1 MDRLSIEDRFQIERL
16 TLVLRHLRHAF
27 GMSVMVASLMVA
39 VFYFSSDSVV
49 SAVSAISGERIG
61 IRTASVSTTALLVWY
76 FALLAVSGAQSWGA
90 RRALKK
96 GFGAADVAPIRR
108 QLVLSRCLEGTLWGA
123 LIWIG
128 IDQHTSP
135 GATALLMGLLA
146 SSNAD
151 SVAKYS
157 NILGLYT
164 GIMLPM
170 TVLAVSRFIT
180 IDDLYYQMMAG
191 FSVLFVIAQYLQAR
205 TLGGSINEAIR
216 LRFENLDLVERLKTE
231 TREASAARKAAEQA
245 DEDKSRFL
253 AAASHDLRQP
263 VQALQLLLETLS
275 WSRLDEHQ
283 RRTLDSAQAASTSS
297 SEMLNTLLDFSR
309 LDAGVI
315 EPRPRPLGLQQ
326 LFRKLEMELAPMAD
340 EKGLVYRTR
349 DTDATVVSDPA
360 LLELILRNL
369 VANAI
374 RYTDQGGVLVACRRR
389 GDGYAIEVHDTG
401 IGIAPNQHRAIFRE
415 FHQLGN
421 PERDRRKGLGLGLA
435 TAERLAGTLEHTLT
449 LRSTPG
455 QGSVFRLHVVRAED
469 IAREEPPTK
478 TLPPAFDPSALNGK
492 HVLVIDD
499 DEIIRYAMAA
509 LLEGWGAICET
520 AASLSEAIAHHRN
533 VPDIL
538 LCDYRLR
545 DEHNGAEAI
554 HQLRR
559 HFGRDIPALLITGD
573 TAPHRLREAMTSGI
587 PLLHKPVQPQK
598 LHLALR
604 ELVAPHVRPP

>member
-39 VFYFSSDSVV
+39 VFYFASGSVV
-49 SAVSAISGERIG
+49 SAVSALSGERIG
-61 IRTASVSTTALLVWY
+61 IRTSAASTTALLVWY

-170 TVLAVSRFIT
+170 TVLAVARFIT

-191 FSVLFVIAQYLQAR
+191 FCVLFVIAQYMQAR
-205 TLGGSINEAIR
+205 TLGASINEAIR

-231 TREASAARKAAEQA
+231 TREASAAREAAEQA

-263 VQALQLLLETLS
+263 VQALNLLLETLS
-275 WSRLDEHQ
+275 WSEMDERQ
-283 RRTLDSAQAASTSS
+283 RRTLDSARAASASS

-309 LDAGVI
+309 LEAGVI
-315 EPRPRPLGLQQ
+315 EPQPRPFSLQR
-326 LFRKLEMELAPMAD
+326 LLHKLEMELAPLAD
-340 EKGLVYRTR
+340 EKGLLYRTR
-349 DTDATVVSDPA
+349 DTEATVVSDPA

-374 RYTDQGGVLVACRRR
+374 RYTDRGGVLVGCRQR
-389 GDGYAIEVHDTG
+389 GAGYIIEVYDTG
-401 IGIAPNQHRAIFRE
+401 IGIAPDQHRAIFRE

-435 TAERLAGTLEHTLT
+435 TAERLTVAMRHSLT
-449 LRSTPG
+449 LRSEPG
-455 QGSVFRLHVVRAED
+455 RGSVFRLRVDGAERQATSSIRAS
-469 IAREEPPTK
+469 AAPSS
-478 TLPPAFDPSALNGK
+478 LPNLGQRR
-492 HVLVIDD
+492 VLVIDD
-499 DEIIRYAMAA
+499 DETIRHAMRM
-509 LLEGWGAICET
+509 LLTGWGCECRT
-520 AASLSEAIAHHRN
+520 AASLEEALDQDAAAPELI
-533 VPDIL
+533 

-545 DEHNGAEAI
+545 DGHTGAEAI
-554 HQLRR
+554 ASLRGR
-559 HFGRDIPALLITGD
+559 FGADIPALLVTGD
-573 TAPHRLREAMTSGI
+573 TAPSRLREASASGI
-587 PLLHKPVQPQK
+587 PLLHKPVAA
-598 LHLALR
+598 LALHQA
-604 ELVAPHVRPP
+604 LVATLDGTSERG

>member
-1 MDRLSIEDRFQIERL
+1 MDRLNIEDRFQIERL
-16 TLVLRHLRHAF
+16 TLVLHHLRHAF
-27 GMSVMVASLMVA
+27 AMSLMVASLMVA

-49 SAVSAISGERIG
+49 SAISAISGERIG
-61 IRTASVSTTALLVWY
+61 IRTAAVSTTALLVWY

-90 RRALKK
+90 HRALKD
-96 GFGAADVAPIRR
+96 GFGAADVPRIRR
-108 QLVLSRCLEGTLWGA
+108 QLVLGRCLEGTLWGA

-135 GATALLMGLLA
+135 GATALLLALLA

-170 TVLAVSRFIT
+170 TVLAVGRFIT
-180 IDDLYYQMMAG
+180 IDDLYYRMMAG
-191 FSVLFVIAQYLQAR
+191 FCVLFVIAQYLQAR

-231 TREASAARKAAEQA
+231 THEASAAREAAEQA

-275 WSRLDEHQ
+275 WSELDERQ
-283 RRTLDSAQAASTSS
+283 RHTLDSARAASESS
-297 SEMLNTLLDFSR
+297 SEMLNALLDFSR
-309 LDAGVI
+309 LEAGVI
-315 EPRPRPLGLQQ
+315 EPRPRPLSLQQ

-349 DTDATVVSDPA
+349 DTEATVVSDPA

-374 RYTDQGGVLVACRRR
+374 RYTDRGGVLVACRRR
-389 GDGYAIEVHDTG
+389 GAGYLIEVYDTG
-401 IGIAPNQHRAIFRE
+401 VGIAPDQHRAIFRE

-435 TAERLAGTLEHTLT
+435 TAERLATALTHALT
-449 LRSTPG
+449 LRSIPG
-455 QGSVFRLHVVRAED
+455 RGSVFRLRVGGAERQGTPSTRAS
-469 IAREEPPTK
+469 AAPSS
-478 TLPPAFDPSALNGK
+478 LPNLGGRR
-492 HVLVIDD
+492 VLVIDD
-499 DEIIRYAMAA
+499 DETIRHAMR
-509 LLEGWGAICET
+509 LLLTGWGCECRT
-520 AASLSEAIAHHRN
+520 AESLEEALHPGAAAPALI
-533 VPDIL
+533 

-545 DEHNGAEAI
+545 DGHNGAEAI
-554 HQLRR
+554 ARLQA
-559 HFGRDIPALLITGD
+559 HFGADIPALLVTGD
-573 TAPHRLREAMTSGI
+573 TAPSRLREASASGI
-587 PLLHKPVQPQK
+587 PLLHKPVAA
-598 LHLALR
+598 LALHQA
-604 ELVAPHVRPP
+604 LVAALDGTSDRG

>member
-27 GMSVMVASLMVA
+27 AMSVMVASLMVA

-61 IRTASVSTTALLVWY
+61 IRTAAVSTTALLVWY

-90 RRALKK
+90 HRALKD
-96 GFGAADVAPIRR
+96 GFGAADVTPLRR
-108 QLVLSRCLEGTLWGA
+108 QLVLGRCLEGTLWGA

-135 GATALLMGLLA
+135 GATALLLALLA

-180 IDDLYYQMMAG
+180 IDDLYYRMMAG
-191 FSVLFVIAQYLQAR
+191 FCVLFVIAQYLQAR
-205 TLGGSINEAIR
+205 TLGASINEAIR

-231 TREASAARKAAEQA
+231 TREASTARKAAEQA

-309 LDAGVI
+309 LEAGVI

-389 GDGYAIEVHDTG
+389 GTGYVIEVHDTG
-401 IGIAPNQHRAIFRE
+401 IGIAPDQHRAIFRE

-455 QGSVFRLHVVRAED
+455 RGSVFRLRVAGA
-469 IAREEPPTK
+469 ARQDKPSISVSAAPSS
-478 TLPPAFDPSALNGK
+478 LPALGGLR
-492 HVLVIDD
+492 VLVIDD
-499 DEIIRYAMAA
+499 DETIRHAMRM
-509 LLEGWGAICET
+509 LLTGWGCKCWT
-520 AASLSEAIAHHRN
+520 AESLADALHQRAAAPALI
-533 VPDIL
+533 

-545 DEHNGAEAI
+545 DGHNGAEAI
-554 HQLRR
+554 ARLRA
-559 HFGRDIPALLITGD
+559 HFGEAIPALLVTGD
-573 TAPHRLREAMTSGI
+573 TAPSRLREASASGI
-587 PLLHKPVQPQK
+587 ALLHKPVAA
-598 LHLALR
+598 LALHQA
-604 ELVAPHVRPP
+604 LVAALDGAS